1 MKRLLYLAILSMVIL
16 TVSAPAALGQQ
27 DLDCDDFSSQAEAQQ
42 TLRQDPGDPNGLD
55 AEGDGVACETEDYDN
70 PATDMEPVSAA
81 QEPGGDLDCEDF
93 ATQQQ
98 AQAVYDQDPSDPNNL
113 DANNNGLACEESL
126 PVETEGPISEPVER
140 EAAGEQY
147 VGEAQ
152 YDDADDVAGAAQY
165 DDADDGEMTELPN
178 TGGPALM
185 PLAGLALLAAG
196 GLGLT
201 ALRKRAE

>member
-81 QEPGGDLDCEDF
+81 QEPGGEAAGAGPQLGPPGLRRPLRSL
-93 ATQQQ
+93 TRRQ
-98 AQAVYDQDPSDPNNL
+98 AH
-113 DANNNGLACEESL
+113 
-126 PVETEGPISEPVER
+126 THRRRR
-140 EAAGEQY
+140 EAAGGPQRLT
-147 VGEAQ
+147 
-152 YDDADDVAGAAQY
+152 AG
-165 DDADDGEMTELPN
+165 TS
-178 TGGPALM
+178 TGGERM
-185 PLAGLALLAAG
+185 I
-196 GLGLT
+196 
-201 ALRKRAE
+201 RV